1 MNSDIAQ
8 LRGFRKLLFTVSAVI
23 FVTLPVTILF
33 FLDRGTV
40 GQIGF
45 RPLLK
50 PETLILALVPAVIG
64 MLLFWAHRKWLE
76 RRDRRYLEE
85 INKYFA

>member
-50 PETLILALVPAVIG
+50 PEILILALVPAVIG
-64 MLLFWAHRKWLE
+64 TLLPWAHRKWLE